1 MRDRRARTLLFHL
14 QVACLH
20 WRFTAACICG
30 SLAGCGAR
38 QVVVRAQCSA
48 GLVEEP
54 LLGLPRHPGVLS
66 RALHWKLPAP
76 PSSLPPRGINYGDDD
91 FTSKTSRG
99 SVSAVCLPD
108 AFPFCWARGSTTIY
122 KLPRLGAAESLSSG
136 HRAARCCRCGPHQVR
151 PQTSCRTHHPSPSL
165 PCQSLPGTGG
175 ACWAQGSQDPWTG

>member
-1 MRDRRARTLLFHL
+1 MR
-14 QVACLH
+14 
-20 WRFTAACICG
+20 
-30 SLAGCGAR
+30 SSAGGAR
-38 QVVVRAQCSA
+38 SVFCWACRGAPGRLAQA
-48 GLVEEP
+48 G
-54 LLGLPRHPGVLS
+54 
-66 RALHWKLPAP
+66 APACP
-76 PSSLPPRGINYGDDD
+76 PSRGPVPGSSLEAPGSALFPSSTWNQLRADD

-151 PQTSCRTHHPSPSL
+151 PRTSCRTHHPSPSL